1 MGNRHFLPRIGALL
15 ALIFCTLP
23 AAAGSV
29 APGYTFRDCPACPKM
44 TVIPAGQFLLD
55 AAGSAQ
61 TVAID
66 RSFALGKYELTFEEW
81 DACVADGGCG
91 GYRPSDEGW
100 GREDRPVMNVSW
112 QDANLY
118 AQWLSQKAG
127 RHYRLPTEAEWEYAA
142 RAGQSLH
149 HLKGELPD
157 VPDCDNCVGQWAN
170 LQTAPV
176 GRLEPNPFGLFDTH
190 GNVWE
195 WVSDCADCKCETR
208 ILRGAA
214 LGNGKAVSRA
224 SRRLRNSGSDRNG
237 HGGFRVAL
245 SLDKEIA
252 PGKDVPAAAQQPEAA
267 HTVGSLIAV
276 ACSQAGKSEPECK
289 PVREV
294 YRVETMDKP
303 IVIEGA
309 FFDTDSAVLKPEG
322 RKKLDM
328 VVQFAEKYRDAD
340 LDVTGH
346 TDSSGSEEWNRELS
360 AARADSVKEY
370 LVGNGVDPDRI
381 ATKGVAS
388 TQPIDTNETPEG
400 KARNRR
406 VEIRSTVRVENRV
419 RVE

>member
-1 MGNRHFLPRIGALL
+1 MKTSSLLLRLSALL
-15 ALIFCTLP
+15 IVLFCNASF
-23 AAAGSV
+23 AASSP
-29 APGYTFRDCPACPKM
+29 APGHTFRDCPACPKM
-44 TVIPAGQFLLD
+44 TVIPAGRFVLD
-55 AAGSAQ
+55 AADPAQ
-61 TVAID
+61 AIEIG
-66 RSFALGKYELTFEEW
+66 RSFALGKYEVTFEEW

-112 QDANLY
+112 EDANQY
-118 AQWLSQKAG
+118 AQWLSQKTG

-142 RAGQSLH
+142 RAGLSSH
-149 HLKGELPD
+149 HLKGDLPD
-157 VPDCDNCVGQWAN
+157 EPPCDNCVGQWAN

-195 WVSDCADCKCETR
+195 WVSDCADCNCETR

-214 LGNGKAVSRA
+214 LGNGKSIARA

-237 HGGFRVAL
+237 HGGFRIAL
-245 SLDKEIA
+245 SLDKNEPVA
-252 PGKDVPAAAQQPEAA
+252 SEQSQATP

-276 ACSQAGKSEPECK
+276 ACGQTPAEAECK

-294 YRVETMDKP
+294 YHIKTMDEP

-322 RKKLDM
+322 REKLDM
-328 VVQFAEKYRDAD
+328 VVQFAEKYRAAN

-346 TDSSGSEEWNRELS
+346 TDSTGSEAWNRELS
-360 AARADSVKEY
+360 AARADSVKNY
-370 LVGNGVDPDRI
+370 LVEHGVDPDRI
-381 ATKGVAS
+381 STRGVAS
-388 TQPIDTNETPEG
+388 TQPIDSNLTTEG

-406 VEIRSTVRVENRV
+406 VEIRSSVRVENRV